1 MSAGDGWT
9 IDGEAA
15 IRIVRDEHGVPHV
28 RAQSWPDA
36 YRGLGYVH
44 ARDRGLQ
51 MLLMRILGQG
61 RACEQ
66 LADGDD
72 MLALDRFFRRLNFG
86 AETAAE
92 IDKLS
97 AGARCAVDAYCA
109 GVNAAFARRLPWE
122 LRLLG
127 YRHEPWTLADSLLVA
142 RLIGYVALA
151 QSQGDLERL
160 LVEMVQAGVPL
171 GHLEALFPG
180 VLGGLDAGLVCGVR
194 LGEPIVPEA
203 VRWSTAL
210 PRAMASNNWAIAGRK
225 TASGRAILA
234 NDPHLEANRL
244 PAVWSEA
251 ALEVGDRYCLCATM
265 PGLPGALLGRT
276 NDLAWGA
283 TYTFMDAVD
292 SWIEDCR
299 DGYYRR
305 LVDGEERWLPLRRR
319 EEVIRRR
326 RHPDVTLVFHEND
339 HGVVAGDAQ
348 AGGLLLATRWSAGGG
363 GAATVEAILEVPLA
377 RDVAAGMASLGRIET
392 AWNWVLADGDGHIG
406 YQMSGRMPRR
416 RAGWRGLVPV
426 PGWDPANDW
435 QGFVAPED
443 LPRAINPDSG
453 FLATAN
459 DDLNHLGREQPI
471 TAPMG
476 AYRAERIAALL
487 AARDDWTVAAVQ
499 AMHMDLVSPQ
509 AERFL
514 AILRPLL
521 PASENGAILRDWDC
535 RYDPDSRG
543 AALFEVFYR
552 ALVAE
557 VFGAVCGAGVLRHLQ
572 EETGILAD
580 FYGHFD
586 RVLLDA
592 NSVWYGVHDRDA
604 LWRRIAA
611 DALAAPARRWGER
624 QRVMMRHLLFGGR
637 LPAWL
642 GFDHGPIE
650 LPGGRAT
657 IHQGQVYRSGGRA
670 TTFAPSYRLVTD
682 FAETAVHTCL
692 AGGPS
697 DRRFSPW
704 YTSGVADW
712 LAGRFKTLRP

>member
-1 MSAGDGWT
+1 V
-9 IDGEAA
+9 
-15 IRIVRDEHGVPHV
+15 IVRDQHGVPHIQAANWV
-28 RAQSWPDA
+28 DL
-36 YRGLGYVH
+36 YRGLGECH

-66 LADGDD
+66 LADDD
-72 MLALDRFFRRLNFG
+72 DLLALDRFFRRLHFG
-86 AETAAE
+86 ADTAAE
-92 IDKLS
+92 VERLS
-97 AGARCAVDAYCA
+97 PEGHRLVDAYCA
-109 GVNAAFARRLPWE
+109 GVNAAFSRRIPWE

-127 YRHEPWTLADSLLVA
+127 YRHEPWAVADSLLVA

-151 QSQGDLERL
+151 QSQADLERL

-180 VLGGLDAGLVCGVR
+180 VLDGLDAGLVCGVR
-194 LGEPIVPEA
+194 LGEPLVPAA
-203 VRWSTAL
+203 VRWSAGL
-210 PRAMASNNWAIAGRK
+210 PRAIASNNWAIAGRR
-225 TASGRAILA
+225 TASGGAILA

-244 PAVWSEA
+244 PAVWAEA
-251 ALEVGDRYCLCATM
+251 VFEVGDRYCLCATM

-299 DGYYRR
+299 DGCHRR
-305 LVDGEERWLPLRRR
+305 VVDGEERWLPLRRR
-319 EEVIRRR
+319 REVIRRR
-326 RHPDVTLVFHEND
+326 RHPDVELVFHEND
-339 HGVVAGDAQ
+339 HGVLDGDPQ
-348 AGGLLLATRWSAGGG
+348 ARGLLLATRWSAGRC
-363 GAATVEAILEVPLA
+363 GADTVEAILQMPQA
-377 RDVAAGMASLGRIET
+377 PDVAAGMALLGRVET
-392 AWNWVLADGDGHIG
+392 AWNWVLADRHGNIG

-416 RAGWRGLVPV
+416 RPGWSGLVPV
-426 PGWDPANDW
+426 AGWDPANDW

-443 LPRAINPDSG
+443 LPRAFNPDSG

-459 DDLNHLGREQPI
+459 DDLNHLGRARPI
-471 TAPMG
+471 TAPMA

-487 AARDDWTVAAVQ
+487 AARADWTVAAVQ
-499 AMHMDLVSPQ
+499 AMQMDLFSPQ

-514 AILRPLL
+514 AVLRPLL
-521 PASENGAILRDWDC
+521 PPSENSALLRDWDG
-535 RYDPDSRG
+535 RYDADSRG
-543 AALFEVFYR
+543 AALFEAFYR
-552 ALVAE
+552 ALVTE
-557 VFGAVCGAGVLRHLQ
+557 VFGAVCGGAVMQHLQ

-592 NSVWYGVHDRDA
+592 DSVWYGAEGQAAV
-604 LWRRIAA
+604 WRRVAA
-611 DALAAPARRWGER
+611 AALTAPAPRWGER
-624 QRVMMRHLLFGGR
+624 QRVVMRHLLFGGR

-650 LPGGRAT
+650 LLGGRAT
-657 IHQGQVYRSGGRA
+657 IHQGQVYRSGGRV
-670 TTFAPSYRLVTD
+670 TTFSPSYRLVTD
-682 FAETAVHTCL
+682 FAEAAAHTCL

-697 DRRFSPW
+697 DRRFSRW
-704 YTSGVADW
+704 YTSGIADW
-712 LAGRFKTLRP
+712 LAGRHKTLRPLRS